1 MSREDLLERAVD
13 YVETNGWADTSLRA
27 LGEAIGTSHRM
38 LIHHFGSKEGL
49 MTAIVDAVETRTRA
63 EMTRLAGRRDD
74 PVANLR
80 AMWCRLIARANEPHE
95 RLFFELYGQALQGR
109 DGTGHFIEF
118 AMEPWIV
125 AAAAIEEAR
134 GVPRR
139 TARARARLGLALTRG
154 LLLDVLTT
162 GDRAG
167 ATAALEEFIALMPA
181 SSPPRPRARQ
191 KRQGPAPKQRGKS
204 PARPVP
210 PRSRR
215 TPPR

>member
-49 MTAIVDAVETRTRA
+49 MTAIVDTVETRTRA
-63 EMTRLAGRRDD
+63 EMTRLADRRHD

-80 AMWCRLIARANEPHE
+80 AMWRHLITRANEPHE

-109 DGTGHFIEF
+109 EGTDRFMEF
-118 AMEPWIV
+118 AMEPWI
-125 AAAAIEEAR
+125 AAASAIEEAR

-139 TARARARLGLALTRG
+139 VARARARLGLALTRG

-167 ATAALEEFIALMPA
+167 ATAALEEFMALIPA
-181 SSPPRPRARQ
+181 SSPPRQRARQ
-191 KRQGPAPKQRGKS
+191 KGDGLSPERQRTR
-204 PARPVP
+204 PARPAP

-215 TPPR
+215 TLPR